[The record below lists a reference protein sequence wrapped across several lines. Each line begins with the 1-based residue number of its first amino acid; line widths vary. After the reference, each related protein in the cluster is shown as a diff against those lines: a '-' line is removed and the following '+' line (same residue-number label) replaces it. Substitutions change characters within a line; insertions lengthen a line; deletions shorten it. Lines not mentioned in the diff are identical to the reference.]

1 MSLRADAHA
10 TLSDWQ
16 APDAEQERL
25 RRLYVAHLDARP
37 DAMLRECRP
46 DHLTGS
52 AIIFSA
58 DHQSVLLTLHHLAKL
73 WLQTGGH
80 CEPSDATLAGAAL
93 REGRE
98 ESGIEMLT
106 IDPVP
111 VLLSRHEV
119 PFCGPVQPAHHLDV
133 QYVAVAPADAQHAI
147 SDESD
152 DLAWFDLDKLPAQTD
167 QEVRDL
173 IAAATTRLRGTP

>member
-1 MSLRADAHA
+1 MTLRDDARGV
-10 TLSDWQ
+10 LSGWS
-16 APDAEQERL
+16 APDDEQDRL
-25 RRLYVAHLDARP
+25 RRLYVAHTETYA
-37 DAMLRECRP
+37 DAMSRECHP
-46 DHLTGS
+46 DHLTAS

-58 DHQSVLLTLHHLAKL
+58 DHERVLLTLHRVIKR

-80 CEPSDATLAGAAL
+80 CEPGDATLAEAAL

-98 ESGIEMLT
+98 ESGIGDLV

-119 PFCGPVQPAHHLDV
+119 PCGPIRPAHHLDV
-133 QYVAVAPADAQHAI
+133 QYVAVAPAGARHVI

-152 DLAWFDLDKLPAQTD
+152 DLAWFDVDALPADTD
-167 QEVRDL
+167 DSVRAL
-173 IAAATTRLRGTP
+173 TAAARTRLRGSP

>member
-1 MSLRADAHA
+1 MTLRDDARGV
-10 TLSDWQ
+10 LSDWT
-16 APDAEQERL
+16 APDDEQDRL
-25 RRLYVAHLDARP
+25 RRLYVTHTETYA
-37 DAMLRECRP
+37 DAMSRECHP
-46 DHLTGS
+46 DHLTAS

-58 DHQSVLLTLHHLAKL
+58 DHRRVLLTLHRIIKR

-80 CEPSDATLAGAAL
+80 CEPDDVTLAEAAL

-98 ESGIEMLT
+98 ESGIPDLA

-119 PFCGPVQPAHHLDV
+119 PCGPIRPSHHLDV
-133 QYVAVAPADAQHAI
+133 QYVAVAPVEAQHVI

-152 DLAWFDLDKLPAQTD
+152 DLAWFGVDALPTETD
-167 QEVRDL
+167 DSVRAL
-173 IAAATTRLRGTP
+173 IAAARTRLRGSP

>member
-1 MSLRADAHA
+1 VSLRADAHA
-10 TLSDWQ
+10 TLTHWH

-25 RRLYVAHLDARP
+25 RLLYLAHLDAQP
-37 DAMLRECRP
+37 DAMLRECHP

-58 DHQSVLLTLHHLAKL
+58 DHESVLLTLHHIVKL

-80 CEPSDATLAGAAL
+80 CEPSDTTLAEAAL

-98 ESGIEMLT
+98 ESGIESLT

-111 VLLSRHEV
+111 VLLSHHEV
-119 PFCGPVQPAHHLDV
+119 PFCGPIRPSHHLDV
-133 QYVAVAPADAQHAI
+133 QYVAVAPAGAQHVI

-152 DLAWFDLDKLPAQTD
+152 DLAWFDLDKLPTLTD
-167 QEVRDL
+167 QPVRDL
-173 IAAATTRLRGTP
+173 IAAARTRLRGMP